1 MVSDQIEN
9 FMEQD
14 EVIKNFCG
22 VYPIDLIPNDL
33 PRPSIIV
40 VNQDKSTEMGTHWI
54 VLHYKEDNMTEHFN
68 SIGKKPMKY
77 IHNLL
82 ISKNRSYMYNNKRVQ
97 NYGTNT
103 CALFCLFYSFF
114 SCRKVSFQHMTM
126 FSDNLLSNGSI
137 VIKFFLDNFHSV
149 DASSDKSEYL

>member
-1 MVSDQIEN
+1 MDSDEIEN

-14 EVIKNFCG
+14 EVISKDFRG

-54 VLHYKEDNMTEHFN
+54 VLHYKEDHMTEHFD
-68 SIGKKPMKY
+68 SVGKKPMKY

-82 ISKNRSYMYNNKRVQ
+82 ISKNMSYVQ
-97 NYGTNT
+97 
-103 CALFCLFYSFF
+103 
-114 SCRKVSFQHMTM
+114 Q
-126 FSDNLLSNGSI
+126 
-137 VIKFFLDNFHSV
+137 
-149 DASSDKSEYL
+149 